1 MRTTLSLQVNAV
13 YEQNKTEPH
22 VKCSRVALAAA
33 VAYGDTA
40 AAAAAAAR
48 CANTQISQQHIK

>member
-22 VKCSRVALAAA
+22 VKCSRVAFAAA
-33 VAYGDTA
+33 VANGDT